1 MKKSFRLSDPFLERE
16 RENYTNPLPSR
27 EFVLYVLRDAKRAL
41 SLEELCQI
49 FEILPEEEDLFRRRI
64 KAMCRDGQI
73 TRQNKQYVI
82 AEEMA
87 CVAGKIQGHPDG
99 FGFLI
104 PDDPAR
110 SHVFLTPKQMQQ
122 VLHGDRVLVKE
133 TGVDRRG
140 RHEGIIVEVLERVHH
155 TVVGRLH
162 AKKDFFYVRADDRR
176 VHLDILIAPEHV
188 AEALDGQVVVVEI
201 MSQPTLYSRPI
212 GKIVEVIGEY
222 AAPGME
228 IEIAVRKHQL
238 PHKFPQTVLDQCQQF
253 SLEVSESEWLGRK
266 DLRHLPLVTIDG
278 ETARDFDDAVYA
290 ERSGKGFKLW
300 VAIADVSHYVKT
312 KTPLD
317 EEALLRG
324 TSVYFPRRVIPML
337 PEVLSNHLCS
347 LNPNVDRLC
356 MVCEMIIT
364 GKGEVKNYNFYPA
377 VMHSKARLTY
387 TTVANMLAQFDEGL
401 DVKSELSAHILNLRE
416 VFKVLHKKR
425 NQRGAIDFDSVETR
439 MIFDEQG
446 KIERIVPIERN
457 EAHRIIEECMLAAN
471 VCAADF
477 LEKNEHDCLYRVHL
491 GPTPEKLEN
500 LRQFLKEFGLDL
512 KGGDIPT
519 PKDYAKLLKKIQD
532 RADASLIQTVLL
544 RSLQQAAYVPQNDG
558 HFGLAYEAYTHF
570 TSPIR
575 RYPDLLV
582 HRSIKAILASKKYQP
597 RPKTWAEM
605 GEHCSMT
612 ERRADDASRDV
623 ENWLKCYYMQDK
635 LGHVFTGMITGVTGF
650 GIFVLLD
657 QMYVEG
663 LVHISELGAD
673 YFHFVPGKQC
683 LLGEATGVRFRLGDR
698 ICVQVARVDLE
709 NTKIDFIPYMEH

>member
-27 EFVLYVLRDAKRAL
+27 EFILYVLRDAKRPL
-41 SLEELCQI
+41 SLEDLCQV
-49 FEILPEEEDLFRRRI
+49 FEILPEEEELFRRRLR
-64 KAMCRDGQI
+64 AMFRDGQVS
-73 TRQNKQYVI
+73 RKNKQYTI
-82 AEEMA
+82 AEEME
-87 CVAGKIQGHPDG
+87 CLAGKIQGHPDG

-104 PDDPAR
+104 PDDATKENI
-110 SHVFLTPKQMQQ
+110 FLAPKQMQQ

-140 RHEGIIVEVLERVHH
+140 RREGIIVEVLERVHH
-155 TVVGRLH
+155 TVVGRFH
-162 AKKDFFYVRADDRR
+162 AKKDLYYVRAEDRR
-176 VHLDILIAPEHV
+176 VHLDIHIAPEHI
-188 AEALDGQVVVVEI
+188 AEAQDGQVVVVEI

-212 GKIVEVIGEY
+212 GKVVETIGEY
-222 AAPGME
+222 ASPGME

-238 PHKFPQTVLDQCQQF
+238 PHQFPQAVLEQCQDLP
-253 SLEVSESEWLGRK
+253 LEVTEAEWIGRK
-266 DLRHLPLVTIDG
+266 DLRQLPLVTIDG

-290 ERSGKGFKLW
+290 EKIGKGFKLW

-317 EEALLRG
+317 EEAFLRG

-356 MVCEMIIT
+356 MVCEMTIT
-364 GKGEVKNYNFYPA
+364 SKGEVKGYEFYPA

-387 TTVANMLAQFDEGL
+387 TTVANMLEQFDEGVE
-401 DVKSELSAHILNLRE
+401 VKGELANHILALRE
-416 VFKVLHKKR
+416 VFTVLHKKR
-425 NQRGAIDFDSVETR
+425 NQRGAIDFESVETR
-439 MIFDEQG
+439 MMFDGQG

-491 GPTPEKLEN
+491 GPTPEKLDN

-512 KGGDIPT
+512 KGGDNPT
-519 PKDYAKLLKKIQD
+519 PKDYAKLLKKIRD

-544 RSLQQAAYVPQNDG
+544 RSLQQAAYVPQNEG

-582 HRSIKAILASKKYQP
+582 HRSIKAILAAKQYKP
-597 RPKTWAEM
+597 RPKTWKEM
-605 GEHCSMT
+605 GEHCSMV
-612 ERRADDASRDV
+612 ERRADEASRDV

-650 GIFVLLD
+650 GVFVLLD
-657 QMYVEG
+657 QVYVEG